1 MKTDELVFL
10 LAASATPVNPNTGA
24 RRLGVALAWGGLGS
38 ALLMSVTFGVRS
50 ELGALALLPMFWMK
64 LAFTASLAVAGGFAV
79 ERLSRPG
86 MRLGGVWVG
95 LVAPVLLIWLV
106 GLWAFASAAPD
117 QRQALVFG
125 LSWASCLLKITLVSL
140 PVLIGIFWA
149 MKGLAPTRLAPAGAA
164 AGLLAGAVGAF
175 VYAFHCPEI
184 AAPFVVTW
192 YLGGMAIPTL
202 VGSLLGP
209 RLLHW

>member
-1 MKTDELVFL
+1 MKTDELVSL
-10 LAASATPVNPNTGA
+10 LAANAMSVNPNIGA

-50 ELGALALLPMFWMK
+50 ELEALALLPMFWMK
-64 LAFTASLAVAGGFAV
+64 LAFTASLAVAGGFAA

-95 LVAPVLLIWLV
+95 LLVPILLMWLV
-106 GLWAFASAAPD
+106 GLWEFASAEPD

-125 LSWASCLLKITLVSL
+125 RSWASCLLKIPLVSL
-140 PVLIGIFWA
+140 PALIGFFWA
-149 MKGLAPTRLAPAGAA
+149 IKGSAPTRLASAGAA

-175 VYAFHCPEI
+175 VYAFHCSEI
-184 AAPFVVTW
+184 AAPFVGTW
-192 YLGGMAIPTL
+192 YLGGMAIPVL